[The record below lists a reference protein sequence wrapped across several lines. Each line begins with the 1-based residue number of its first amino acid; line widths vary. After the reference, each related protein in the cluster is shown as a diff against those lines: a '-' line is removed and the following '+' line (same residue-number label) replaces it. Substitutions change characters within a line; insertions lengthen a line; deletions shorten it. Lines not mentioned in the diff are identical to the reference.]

1 MARIDTLHDSYD
13 VIVCGGGPSGFI
25 AATAA
30 ARGGAKTLLV
40 ERYGFLGGMPTS
52 AWLGPISPFHYGDER
67 VVAGIPQEF
76 VERMRDTGGSTGHIR
91 CTNPHGSGAYLCFY
105 DRESY
110 KWTALQMLLEAGAD
124 PLFHS
129 FVADAIV
136 EDGRVVGVIVANKSG
151 RRTIR
156 ARVVVDATG
165 DGDVAAV
172 AGATHTVGR
181 GGDDRVAQPV
191 TMMFDMAGVDT
202 HRVKQYMDS
211 HLDDFEW
218 ASEFVALEP
227 YSPRLQ
233 QEHFVGQGFLEL
245 VAAGLKSEELYLGRD
260 SVLFLTTV
268 HPGVLHFNSTRV
280 AGIDGTSA
288 ESLTWGEID
297 ARRQVMSLSAYLVK
311 YMPGFEKAH
320 LAGTGVQIGV
330 RESRHVLGQYVL
342 QADDVVHGRK
352 FDDVIARGY
361 FPIDIHNLKGKEG
374 YQGGGVWH
382 DLDDSYDIPLRC
394 LVPRETDGLVI
405 AGRAISAT
413 HEAHGSFRTQGGV
426 MQIGHAAGA
435 LAAVAADQRKDVR
448 DVEPG
453 DVQDLLAK
461 QGASLHRDPR
471 RVEEQK
477 AVAETAVR
485 QALADGRITG
495 LYFPGEHAGTAA
507 EAPSL

>member
-1 MARIDTLHDSYD
+1 MTDIQESYD
-13 VIVCGGGPSGFI
+13 VIVCGGGPSGFV
-25 AATAA
+25 AATSA
-30 ARGGAKTLLV
+30 ARAGARTLLI

-76 VERMRDTGGSTGHIR
+76 VERMRAFGGSTGHIR

-105 DRESY
+105 DRETY
-110 KWTALQMLLEAGAD
+110 KWTALNMFLEAGGD

-129 FVADAIV
+129 FVADVVV
-136 EDGRVVGVIVANKSG
+136 EDGRVAGVIVSNKSG
-151 RRTIR
+151 RREIR
-156 ARVVVDATG
+156 ASVVVDATG
-165 DGDVAAV
+165 DGDIAAR
-172 AGATHTVGR
+172 AGAAHTVGR
-181 GGDDRVAQPV
+181 GGENRSAQPV
-191 TMMFDMAGVDT
+191 TMMFDMANVDT
-202 HRVKQYMDS
+202 HKVKRYMDT

-245 VAAGLKSEELYLGRD
+245 VSAGLKSEELYLGRD

-268 HPGVLHFNSTRV
+268 HNGVLHFNSTRV

-288 ESLTWGEID
+288 ESLTKGEID
-297 ARRQVMSLSAYLVK
+297 ARKQVMSLSAYLVK
-311 YMPGFEKAH
+311 YMPGFEHAH

-330 RESRHVLGQYVL
+330 RESRHVLGEYVL
-342 QADDVVHGRK
+342 TADDVIHGRK

-361 FPIDIHNLKGKEG
+361 FPIDIHNLEGKEG
-374 YQGGGVWH
+374 YGDKGGVWQ

-394 LVPRETDGLVI
+394 LVPQSMDGLVMS
-405 AGRAISAT
+405 GRALSAT

-435 LAAVAADQRKDVR
+435 LAATAANQQKAVR
-448 DVEPG
+448 DVPAD
-453 DVQDLLAK
+453 DVQALLEE
-461 QGASLHRDPR
+461 QGASLHRDEA
-471 RVEEQK
+471 RVAAQK
-477 AVAETAVR
+477 QAAKEATDR
-485 QALADGRITG
+485 ALAEGRITG
-495 LYFPGEHAGTAA
+495 LYFPGEHAGTAD
-507 EAPSL
+507 EAPNL